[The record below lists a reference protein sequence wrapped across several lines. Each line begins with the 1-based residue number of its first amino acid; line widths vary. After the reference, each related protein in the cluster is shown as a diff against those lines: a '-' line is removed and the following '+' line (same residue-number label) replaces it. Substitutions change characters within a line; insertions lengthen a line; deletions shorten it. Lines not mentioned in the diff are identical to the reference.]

1 MDMKMTV
8 TQATMILE
16 AIQKLRDMIRDDLA
30 NRYDLNAEWKLP
42 PMKWDEWRRDIHFDN
57 GLLKVD
63 PSPNFPGYV
72 DIVIHPFKSSKVRN
86 IFDGATLAP
95 DAKEWGILAA
105 ACFHDV
111 LYYCMKEMIRATGLT
126 KKQIRR
132 FADNGFY
139 SIAVAIGCREIVARL
154 YLYGIRLGFPVFEI
168 VRRLFIWI
176 AMLSTCAI
184 LTGCGCSVF
193 DVPEPGDDGTFI
205 GTVELTQPDIT
216 PSVLE
221 EEHDYR

>member
-1 MDMKMTV
+1 MKLTV
-8 TQATMILE
+8 TQANLILE
-16 AIQKLRDMIRDDLA
+16 AVQKLREAIRDDLA

-42 PMKWDEWRRDIHFDN
+42 PMKFDEWRRDIHFDN
-57 GLLKVD
+57 GILKVV

-95 DAKEWGILAA
+95 DNRRWGALAA

-111 LYYCMKEMIRATGLT
+111 WYWSLKDLLEETGLS
-126 KKQIRR
+126 KKILRR

-139 SIAVAIGCREIVARL
+139 SIMVAVGHREIVARL
-154 YLYGIRLGFPVFEI
+154 YLYGIRIGFPVFEFLR
-168 VRRLFIWI
+168 VRG
-176 AMLSTCAI
+176 I
-184 LTGCGCSVF
+184 LLVVAALTLAPGCGCSVF
-193 DVPEPGDDGTFI
+193 DVPDPGVDDGTFMD
-205 GTVELTQPDIT
+205 GSVELAQPDIT